1 MAYVPLRRLRLQVAA
16 LLAPS
21 AAKSYIR
28 TTTQDSYRKKLRR
41 QQESIVEEVC
51 TVVTEMHR
59 VGDPSTPLAHDN
71 RLLLSFASDGLQ
83 GIVLR
88 SRAAAEWTDD
98 LVHVLALERPSEII
112 TARGTAGGVQR
123 VFVDAGPRPRV
134 RAPKW
139 RMK

>member
-1 MAYVPLRRLRLQVAA
+1 M
-16 LLAPS
+16 
-21 AAKSYIR
+21 R
-28 TTTQDSYRKKLRR
+28 TTTQDSFRTKLRR
-41 QQESIVEEVC
+41 QQEN
-51 TVVTEMHR
+51 VVTEVCDVVTKMHR

-71 RLLLSFASDGLQ
+71 RLLLSFPSDGLQ

-134 RAPKW
+134 CAPKW